1 MFHLI
6 IHRGIVN
13 KQCKENLLKS
23 FEESFKKGF
32 GIETDIHATKDHEFI
47 CFHDFT
53 LNRIFKKRGSVKN
66 MEYSQIKKISTQNK
80 KPIPL
85 LKDLL
90 KTSKNKH
97 PLFIEIKPTFTNK
110 LLQKLLKETSKF
122 SKCVFISFKHENI
135 YNLLKIKSNTK
146 VGLSFSP
153 PTSVKTIIKKSSNK
167 KINCIILDKFFLKN
181 KSIKDLKIKK
191 YYYTIKTKSEFNKY
205 SKNNNL
211 ILENL

>member
-1 MFHLI
+1 MTTHY
-6 IHRGIVN
+6 IHRGLA
-13 KQCKENLLKS
+13 KKKFKENTIPA
-23 FEESFKKGF
+23 FRYSFKKRY

-53 LNRIFKKRGSVKN
+53 LNRIFKKKESVKN
-66 MEYSQIKKISTQNK
+66 MDYSKIKKISTQNK

-90 KTSKNKH
+90 KTSKNKY
-97 PLFIEIKPTFTNK
+97 PLFIEIKPTFSKK

-153 PTSVKTIIKKSSNK
+153 PTSVKTIIKISNNK
-167 KINCIILDKFFLKN
+167 KIDCLILDKFFLNNKN
-181 KSIKDLKIKK
+181 IQDLKIKK
-191 YYYTIKTKSEFNKY
+191 YYYTIKTKSEFNQY

-211 ILENL
+211 IFENL

>member
-1 MFHLI
+1 MAHLI
-6 IHRGIVN
+6 IHRGIIN
-13 KQCKENLLKS
+13 KQYKENLLKS
-23 FEESFKKGF
+23 FKQSFKKGY

-53 LNRIFKKRGSVKN
+53 LNRIFSKKESVKN
-66 MEYSQIKKISTQNK
+66 MEYSKIKKISTQNK

-90 KTSKNKH
+90 KTSKNKY
-97 PLFIEIKPTFTNK
+97 PLFIEIKPTFSKK
-110 LLQKLLKETSKF
+110 LFQKLLKETSKF
-122 SKCVFISFKHENI
+122 SKCVFVSFKHENI

-153 PTSVKTIIKKSSNK
+153 PSSVKAIIKKSNNK
-167 KINCIILDKFFLKN
+167 KINCLILDKFFLKN
-181 KSIKDLKIKK
+181 KNIQDLKIKK

-211 ILENL
+211 IFENL

>member
-1 MFHLI
+1 MAHLL

-13 KQCKENLLKS
+13 KQYKENLLKS
-23 FEESFKKGF
+23 FKQSFKKGY

-53 LNRIFKKRGSVKN
+53 LNRIFKKKISVKN

-90 KTSKNKH
+90 KTSKNKYS
-97 PLFIEIKPTFTNK
+97 LFIEIKPTFSKK

-122 SKCVFISFKHENI
+122 SKCVFISFKHKNI

-153 PTSVKTIIKKSSNK
+153 PTSVKIIIKKSNNK
-167 KINCIILDKFFLKN
+167 KIDCLILDKFFLKN
-181 KSIKDLKIKK
+181 KSIQDLKIKK
-191 YYYTIKTKSEFNKY
+191 YYYTIKTKSEFHRY

-211 ILENL
+211 IFENL

>member
-1 MFHLI
+1 MAHLL

-13 KQCKENLLKS
+13 KQYKENLLKS
-23 FEESFKKGF
+23 FNQSFKKGY

-53 LNRIFKKRGSVKN
+53 LNRIFKKKSSVKN

-90 KTSKNKH
+90 KTSKNNH
-97 PLFIEIKPTFTNK
+97 SLFIEIKPTFSKK

-135 YNLLKIKSNTK
+135 SNLLKIKRNTK

-153 PTSVKTIIKKSSNK
+153 STSVKTIIKKTNNK
-167 KINCIILDKFFLKN
+167 KINCLILDKFFLKN
-181 KSIKDLKIKK
+181 KIIQDLKIKK
-191 YYYTIKTKSEFNKY
+191 YYYTIKTKSEFRKY

-211 ILENL
+211 IFENL

>member
-1 MFHLI
+1 MAHLI

-13 KQCKENLLKS
+13 KQYKENLLKS
-23 FEESFKKGF
+23 FKESFKKGY

-53 LNRIFKKRGSVKN
+53 LNRIFKKKGSVKN
-66 MEYSQIKKISTQNK
+66 MEYSKIKKISAHNK
-80 KPIPL
+80 KPVPL

-90 KTSKNKH
+90 KTSKNKYT
-97 PLFIEIKPTFTNK
+97 LFIEIKPTLSKK

-122 SKCVFISFKHENI
+122 SKCVFISFKHKNV
-135 YNLLKIKSNTK
+135 YNLLKIKSNAK

-153 PTSVKTIIKKSSNK
+153 PTNVKTIIKKSNNK
-167 KINCIILDKFFLKN
+167 KINCLILDKFFIKN
-181 KSIKDLKIKK
+181 KSIQDLKINK
-191 YYYTIKTKSEFNKY
+191 YYYTIKTKLEFNKY

-211 ILENL
+211 IFENL

>member
-1 MFHLI
+1 MAHLL

-13 KQCKENLLKS
+13 KQYKENLLKS
-23 FEESFKKGF
+23 FKQSFKKGY

-53 LNRIFKKRGSVKN
+53 LNRILKKKESVKN
-66 MEYSQIKKISTQNK
+66 MNYSQIKKISTQNK

-90 KTSKNKH
+90 KTSKNKY
-97 PLFIEIKPTFTNK
+97 PLFIEIKPTFSKK

-122 SKCVFISFKHENI
+122 SKCVFISFKHKNI

-153 PTSVKTIIKKSSNK
+153 PTRVKPIIKKSNYK
-167 KINCIILDKFFLKN
+167 KIDCLILDKFFLKN

-191 YYYTIKTKSEFNKY
+191 YYYTIKTKLEFNKY

-211 ILENL
+211 IFENL

>member
-1 MFHLI
+1 MGSLL
-6 IHRGIVN
+6 IHRGIIN
-13 KQCKENLLKS
+13 KQYKENLLKS
-23 FEESFKKGF
+23 FKQSFKKGY
-32 GIETDIHATKDHEFI
+32 GVETDIHATKDHEFI

-53 LNRIFKKRGSVKN
+53 LNRIFKKKRSVKN
-66 MEYSQIKKISTQNK
+66 MKYSQIKKISTQNK

-90 KTSKNKH
+90 KTSKNKYS
-97 PLFIEIKPTFTNK
+97 LFIEIKPSFSIN
-110 LLQKLLKETSKF
+110 LLQKLLNETSKF

-153 PTSVKTIIKKSSNK
+153 PTSVKTIIKKSNNR
-167 KINCIILDKFFLKN
+167 KINCLILDKFFLKN
-181 KSIKDLKIKK
+181 KNIQDLKIKK
-191 YYYTIKTKSEFNKY
+191 YYYTIKTKPEFIKY

-211 ILENL
+211 IFENL

>member
-1 MFHLI
+1 MVTHY
-6 IHRGIVN
+6 IHRGLAKKN
-13 KQCKENLLKS
+13 FQENTIKAFKYS
-23 FEESFKKGF
+23 FRRKY

-53 LNRIFKKRGSVKN
+53 LNRIFKKKESVKN
-66 MEYSQIKKISTQNK
+66 MRYSAIKKISTQNK

-90 KTSKNKH
+90 KISKNRYT
-97 PLFIEIKPTFTNK
+97 LFIEIKPTFTKK

-122 SKCVFISFKHENI
+122 SKCVFISFKHKNI
-135 YNLLKIKSNTK
+135 YDLLKIKSNTK
-146 VGLSFSP
+146 VGLSFSL
-153 PTSVKTIIKKSSNK
+153 SNSAKTIIKKSNNK
-167 KINCIILDKFFLKN
+167 KINCLILDKFFLKN
-181 KSIKDLKIKK
+181 KNIQNLKIKK
-191 YYYTIKTKSEFNKY
+191 YYYTIKTKTEFKKY

>member
-66 MEYSQIKKISTQNK
+66 MEYSQIKKISTQSK

-211 ILENL
+211 IFENL

>member
-1 MFHLI
+1 MPQFI

-13 KQCKENLLKS
+13 KQYKENLLKS
-23 FEESFKKGF
+23 FKQSFKKGY
-32 GIETDIHATKDHEFI
+32 GIETDIHVTKDHEFI

-53 LNRIFKKRGSVKN
+53 LNRIFKKKESVKN
-66 MEYSQIKKISTQNK
+66 IEYSKIKKISAHNK

-90 KTSKNKH
+90 KISKNKY
-97 PLFIEIKPTFTNK
+97 PLFIEIKPIFSKK

-122 SKCVFISFKHENI
+122 SKCVFISFKHKNI

-146 VGLSFSP
+146 VGLSFAP
-153 PTSVKTIIKKSSNK
+153 PTSVKRIIKKSNYK
-167 KINCIILDKFFLKN
+167 KIDCLILDKFFLKN

-191 YYYTIKTKSEFNKY
+191 YYYTIKTKLEFNKY

-211 ILENL
+211 IFENL